1 MFDRSRISSRRKP
14 EVWRTCMRR
23 DPEMR
28 SSWSSSGQILTLI
41 YRTNQRFTESIQRK
55 FFSFNAYNVS
65 KKSGKESR
73 FCSGLINLT
82 IVILLFLTVMTDF
95 FSLKMFC
102 WSTELYLYSI
112 SPFLSWRD
120 NWNIEIKI
128 DPQIKSAHCG
138 FWDQTIGILNISS
151 EHHLL

>member
-65 KKSGKESR
+65 KKKRKRKS
-73 FCSGLINLT
+73 F
-82 IVILLFLTVMTDF
+82 LFNVMTDF

-102 WSTELYLYSI
+102 WSTEFYLYSI